1 MQSDQNIF
9 NMQISR
15 TMGDSRKNLQSI
27 EEKPESPSFGVR
39 ARPGRAGRGRPFA
52 LESPLAVH

>member
-39 ARPGRAGRGRPFA
+39 TRPGRGRPFA